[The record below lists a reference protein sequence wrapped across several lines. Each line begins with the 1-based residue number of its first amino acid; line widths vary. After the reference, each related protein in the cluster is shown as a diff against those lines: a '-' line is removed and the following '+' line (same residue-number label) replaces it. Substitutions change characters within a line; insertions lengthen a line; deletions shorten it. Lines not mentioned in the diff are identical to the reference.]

1 MNPHG
6 PDRSKAPPRETMTKE
21 IMPIRFLSD
30 ALKDA
35 MALDWR
41 SFFISLGLAVITF
54 ALLLAPDFLAAQSS
68 PAIAPLSKSTPAI
81 ILVVVAL
88 LLAFVPSRRV
98 RLGFL
103 AFLIFNQVIW
113 LGCLAYFGQIM
124 TPDQFLLAPFETKD
138 IYGGILAELPTLLKS
153 TAIVL
158 AFGAVLASLHWP
170 QRDAG
175 RAGSMRHLAF
185 NWLVPVALAGI
196 GLYWFAHHKF
206 STAYPG
212 AWTPSIIG
220 PYQSAVGAFRVA
232 STAVAAGADLGIRD
246 QVSEKISIPDEPVT
260 VAVVMGESITGNR
273 LGVLGYAK
281 DTTPRLAAWSK
292 TPPAGFHFEGHLGFS
307 GGVATFASV
316 PSFLRMSYWP
326 MQADR
331 RGLNLFDLAREQGFK
346 TWYLSAQAPIFLNLA
361 GGAKGAEAILTG
373 DDLVKRFGSNNDDGL
388 VELAKELPA
397 ARRRFVFFHQRVNHS
412 DYIQHCRH
420 VTPAIDLEPYPASA
434 PRAVRTPIGYDNG
447 LRCYDRNV
455 AGLVEQLIKAPGAV
469 YIFITADHAELMG
482 DGGLWGH
489 SMADLKAATVP
500 YILLTNRPQSE
511 AARQFSVMSP
521 PTTYRLAQT
530 VARTLGYAI
539 STPGIT
545 GDTFFLNTT
554 MPFAQAGYMRV
565 DRLQAGEFRVRTY
578 ASNGQLRTDA
588 KHQGPLPAGATN

>member
-1 MNPHG
+1 MNY
-6 PDRSKAPPRETMTKE
+6 KASQPVSSA
-21 IMPIRFLSD
+21 PISDLHTIAKTLFL
-30 ALKDA
+30 ALA
-35 MALDWR
+35 
-41 SFFISLGLAVITF
+41 TF
-54 ALLLAPDFLAAQSS
+54 LLLLAPDLIAARSS
-68 PAIAPLSKSTPAI
+68 PAIEPLSKSTPTI
-81 ILVVVAL
+81 VL
-88 LLAFVPSRRV
+88 LIASMLLTLAPSRKV
-98 RLGFL
+98 RMGFL
-103 AFLIFNQVIW
+103 AFLLLNQVIW

-153 TAIVL
+153 TAIVFC
-158 AFGAVLASLHWP
+158 FGAALVFLHWP
-170 QRDAG
+170 QREAG
-175 RAGSMRHLAF
+175 RAKVLHHWAL
-185 NWLVPVALAGI
+185 NWLVPVTLVGV

-220 PYQSAVGAFRVA
+220 PYQSAIGAFRVA

-246 QVSEKISIPDEPVT
+246 QVSERIAIPEEPIT
-260 VAVVMGESITGNR
+260 VAVIMGESITGNR

-281 DTTPRLAAWSK
+281 DTTPQLSAWSK
-292 TPPAGFHFEGHLGFS
+292 RPPPGFHFEGRLGFS

-331 RGLNLFDLAREQGFK
+331 RGLNLFDLARENGFK
-346 TWYLSAQAPIFLNLA
+346 TWYYSAQAPIFLNLA
-361 GGAKGAEAILTG
+361 GGAKGADAVLTG

-388 VELAKELPA
+388 VALAKDLPPA
-397 ARRRFVFFHQRVNHS
+397 PRRFVFFHQRVNHS

-420 VTPAIDLEPYPASA
+420 VTPSIDLEPYPASA
-434 PRAVRTPIGYDNG
+434 PRTVRTPIGYDNG

-455 AGLVEQLIKAPGAV
+455 AGLVEQLMTAPGAI

-482 DGGLWGH
+482 EGGLWGH

-500 YILLTNRPQSE
+500 YILLTNRPDSE
-511 AARQFSVMSP
+511 AARQFSEMSP

-530 VARTLGYAI
+530 VARTLGYAV

-565 DRLQAGEFRVRTY
+565 DRLQSNEFRVRTY
-578 ASNGQLRTDA
+578 ASNGQLRSDV
-588 KHQGPLPAGATN
+588 KHLGPLPAGATN